1 MFPKEAAM
9 EVSVI
14 GGYLGVGKTTLVNH
28 ILRNASE
35 RIAVLVNDFGDINID
50 KDLIDASDDSTI
62 SLTNGCIC
70 CSLVDGFAAALEA
83 VASFRPPPSRLVIE
97 ASGVADP
104 GAVAAYGHAPGLVLD
119 AVIVVADADRLR
131 EQVADPLV
139 GQTVVSQLTAADVI
153 VLNKIDL
160 VDDLATTHA
169 QVSELNPDALLIQAS
184 HSEVS
189 LDLLFG
195 REVRKV
201 QRSTGHTGEFE
212 SRTHQSDQPLSRNA
226 LETLVN
232 ELPRNIQR
240 VKGIVRLT
248 ESPQVPM
255 VFQLVGRKWEL
266 RALAD
271 RSNSPEGN
279 QLVAIGPKGSVPTDW
294 DRTLRSGN

>member
-1 MFPKEAAM
+1 MFPTKAAM

-83 VASFRPPPSRLVIE
+83 VASFRPPPGRLVIE

-131 EQVADPLV
+131 EQVVDPLV

-201 QRSTGHTGEFE
+201 QRSTSHIGEFE

-226 LETLVN
+226 LETLIN

-271 RSNSPEGN
+271 RTNSPEGN

>member
-1 MFPKEAAM
+1 MFPTKAAM

-83 VASFRPPPSRLVIE
+83 VASFRPPPGRLVIE

-131 EQVADPLV
+131 EQVVDPLV

-169 QVSELNPDALLIQAS
+169 QVRELNPDALLIQAS

-201 QRSTGHTGEFE
+201 QRSTSHIGEFE

-226 LETLVN
+226 LETLIN

-271 RSNSPEGN
+271 RTNSPEGN